1 MVTALNDSS
10 VSLTCYATHVTII
23 HEISLSNSS
32 FIQMESTEEANS
44 QLSAEVEGL
53 HKQLRRSG
61 CHIYK
66 DKLILFYTFC
76 VFMVVALACQWIKN

>member
-10 VSLTCYATHVTII
+10 VSLTCYATHVAII
-23 HEISLSNSS
+23 HGISLSNSS

-53 HKQLRRSG
+53 QKQLRRSG

-66 DKLILFYTFC
+66 DKLIYCCIHF
-76 VFMVVALACQWIKN
+76 VFSW